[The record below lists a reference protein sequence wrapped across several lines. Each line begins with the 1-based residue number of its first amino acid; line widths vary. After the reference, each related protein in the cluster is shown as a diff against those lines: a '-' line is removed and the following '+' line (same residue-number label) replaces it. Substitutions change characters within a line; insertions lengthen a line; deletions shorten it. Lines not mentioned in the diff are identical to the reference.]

1 MAGGNAVAARAIE
14 MVRKGQRTSL
24 SSITPP
30 EKIKSRDVIAAA
42 CSGDLVSQQ
51 ILAEAGAHLGTAIAG
66 LVNLFNPSTVII
78 GGGVSQIG
86 DLLLE
91 PIRRNVQK
99 RSLKM
104 ASRRLR
110 ISTALLGRRSTAMGA
125 VVQAISLVLHS
136 DAENGIEWR

>member
-1 MAGGNAVAARAIE
+1 
-14 MVRKGQRTSL
+14 
-24 SSITPP
+24 
-30 EKIKSRDVIAAA
+30 VIAAA
-42 CSGDLVSQQ
+42 CSGDLISQQ

-66 LVNLFNPSTVII
+66 LVNLFNPSMIVI

-91 PIRRNVQK
+91 PIRRTVQK

-110 ISTALLGRRSTAMGA
+110 ISTAFWDDAHQEWELLFRRYHWFCIKKLRTVTKGG
-125 VVQAISLVLHS
+125 
-136 DAENGIEWR
+136 D